1 MKKIIL
7 LALISLFTFSSA
19 LAGKKCDKQ
28 KPTEDDFRR
37 EASIISEKL
46 KLSTDSAKNF
56 EAVYVAYKNEVIA
69 AMESLNKGDCDG
81 RQKLTEE
88 QIDARNRARLSH
100 ARKMLDIRENY
111 YDKFAKVLKPS
122 QIDRMYNIE
131 KKLVDRK
138 RHEMEQ
144 RKAKRD
150 RDAKHRGDFKKKKN
164 KARAEYLEKK
174 SKQYA
179 SRAEMFEKRAES
191 YAKRAEQYKN
201 AAASSNS

>member
-19 LAGKKCDKQ
+19 LAEKKCERQ

-46 KLSTDSAKNF
+46 KLTTDSAKNF

-81 RQKLTEE
+81 RQKLTEG
-88 QIDARNRARLSH
+88 QIDSRNRARLAH

-122 QIDRMYNIE
+122 QIDRMYKIE

-150 RDAKHRGDFKKKKN
+150 RDAKHREDFKKKN

-179 SRAEMFEKRAES
+179 SRAEVYEKRAER

-201 AAASSNS
+201 AARGNS